1 MEAAIAARD
10 SSMKKNLP
18 LLMVCVAIFVA
29 AAGAQSV
36 ADMAKQSRARQ
47 KANPNAKVIDNDI
60 IPSALDSA
68 PASPP
73 AAVPSTPAPS
83 EPASSEGRKDEVS
96 DKQNAG
102 KDENKTAS
110 DQAAS
115 SEEDRKNIDAWKKQI
130 NDEKR
135 EVSQLERELNVAQRE
150 SGLHSAVYYA
160 DAGSML
166 RDSAKFADDS
176 RKLQTEID
184 TKTQALAAAKQKLAD
199 LQDQARKAGVP
210 ANQLD

>member
-1 MEAAIAARD
+1 
-10 SSMKKNLP
+10 
-18 LLMVCVAIFVA
+18 MVCVAIFVA

-36 ADMAKQSRARQ
+36 ADIAKQSRARQ

-68 PASPP
+68 PAAPP
-73 AAVPSTPAPS
+73 AAAPATPASP
-83 EPASSEGRKDEVS
+83 EPAAPSEGRKDEVS

-102 KDENKTAS
+102 KDENKAAP

-130 NDEKR
+130 NEEKR

-150 SGLHSAVYYA
+150 AGLHSAVYYA

-184 TKTQALAAAKQKLAD
+184 TKSQALAAAKQKLGD
-199 LQDQARKAGVP
+199 LQEGARKAGVP
-210 ANQLD
+210 ANQID